1 MIYGTFSSGFRPGI
15 VNTGLATRIAE
26 LDVVRAGNPTAEQ
39 RYQDIVDLQTVDGD
53 SVVNYEIGIKATV
66 ADGRASFVGSLYQ
79 IDWQDTIISVSDEI
93 TDVVGVSPLPFSYN
107 FNGGNAQS
115 QGIEFEMR
123 TVLTDNLKLNFGGD
137 WNWTAEIG
145 AAGQGRYDG
154 VAIEPGNRLANA
166 PEFSAY
172 ASLVYDFVVADY
184 TAQARADG
192 YAIAESWNTAN
203 NERPAPAYQTFD
215 VKLLIG
221 RDDWQ
226 VGAYIRNLT
235 NETVVYELN
244 QVGYRNGRPRT
255 FGVQLNYRL

>member
-1 MIYGTFSSGFRPGI
+1 
-15 VNTGLATRIAE
+15 
-26 LDVVRAGNPTAEQ
+26 
-39 RYQDIVDLQTVDGD
+39 
-53 SVVNYEIGIKATV
+53 
-66 ADGRASFVGSLYQ
+66 
-79 IDWQDTIISVSDEI
+79 
-93 TDVVGVSPLPFSYN
+93 
-107 FNGGNAQS
+107 
-115 QGIEFEMR
+115 MR
-123 TVLTDNLKLNFGGD
+123 TVLTDNLRLNFGGD

-145 AAGQGRYDG
+145 AAGQGRYGG

-172 ASLVYDFVVADY
+172 ASLVYDFVLADY

-203 NERPAPAYQTFD
+203 NERLAPAYRTFD

-221 RDDWQ
+221 RNDWQ

-244 QVGYRNGRPRT
+244 QVGYRYGRPRT